1 MQPNNDMFIDDGLIS
16 LLYESKTTD
25 TFVYKTENDGT
36 LGSKKDFNLLGAF
49 PWQVRLE
56 VWR

>member
-49 PWQVRLE
+49 P
-56 VWR
+56 